1 MSGLPEWM
9 SWLVYGLAALMLL
22 SAVVGLIL
30 AGLALGVVAEFLLE
44 LVDGRE
50 ESETQGEGR

>member
-22 SAVVGLIL
+22 SAVVGVIL
-30 AGLALGVVAEFLLE
+30 AGLALGVVAEFLRE